1 MDPSEANLVLWI
13 EPTLFLRSGS
23 FATVFLRVPEAWGL
37 ARASLTGAA
46 GLGGA
51 AAPGG
56 SADPSATAGPAS
68 WPWSIAPVV

>member
-23 FATVFLRVPEAWGL
+23 FAVVFLRVTEACGL
-37 ARASLTGAA
+37 ARPSLTGAA

-51 AAPGG
+51 TTP
-56 SADPSATAGPAS
+56 
-68 WPWSIAPVV
+68 